1 MSASIGQSIEAVCK
15 EKGIDRDVVIEAVK
29 EAVRAAA
36 RKQFKS
42 GEEIQVEWSPETGL
56 EIFASKVVVETVE
69 NEGRELSLGE
79 ARELAG
85 DEVEIGDELQLPLPV
100 EDMGRIAAQTAKQI
114 LFQKVRD
121 AERANIYEQ
130 YIDKV
135 GDLVN
140 GYVKRFERG
149 DIIVDLGTVEA
160 LLPRNQQSRGETWN
174 QGERIRV
181 VIDDVSKE
189 SKGPQVIV
197 SRTSPEILKRLFEM
211 EVPEIY
217 DGTVVIKSAV
227 REPGERAKIAVA
239 STERD
244 VDPVGACVGMKG
256 SRVQAIIRELR
267 GEKIDIIEWSDE
279 PSVFAA
285 NALSPAKVNQVRIT
299 DIEHRQMEVI
309 VNEDQLSLAIGKRG
323 QNVRLATKLVGWN
336 IDIRSEEELK
346 REVAAQM
353 GAMIASGESVPLER
367 LEGMNP
373 AMVSTLADHGIDD
386 IESLA
391 NATVDDIADFLDV
404 SIDQAEALIGA
415 AQTVVESARVAA
427 ESEGAEGEEAQSEE
441 TGEAGAASE
450 QTPAS
455 AEAGVTESSVDAVA
469 AAGGAGTGGEE
480 PPGVEGERPAA
491 GPEGETGFESEEGRT
506 VEQHAASFEAD
517 PNADAGEVEPSE
529 AMIAE
534 GYDEAVETQP
544 PFMAEDLSPD
554 NLLAKDAA
562 EPVAATEVE
571 QMSADELLL
580 QGAGRD
586 LRPDTIT
593 PAPDIF
599 SAEAA
604 VIQNHGAYTEEE
616 RPSTLDA
623 ETSGVAGATVREGE
637 EADEESLVAPAAL
650 DETEEGETE
659 VASPV
664 ADLGGEASAPEVQV
678 SSAPTPAGRGEPT
691 PVENVAEDEAE
702 DASGNVE

>member
-1 MSASIGQSIEAVCK
+1 MSASIGQSIEALCK
-15 EKGIDRDVVIEAVK
+15 EHGIERDLVVEAMK

-42 GEEIQVEWSPETGL
+42 GEDIQVEWTSEGGL
-56 EIFASKVVVETVE
+56 EIFASKVVVEDVE
-69 NEGRELSLGE
+69 NPAKELSLDE

-85 DEVEIGDELQLPLPV
+85 DEVDVGDELQLPMPM
-100 EDMGRIAAQTAKQI
+100 EEMGRIAAQTAKQI

-121 AERANIYEQ
+121 AVRANIYEQ
-130 YIDKV
+130 YVDKI

-149 DIIVDLGTVEA
+149 DIIVDLGTVES
-160 LLPRNQQSRGETWN
+160 LLPRNQQSRGEQWN

-189 SKGPQVIV
+189 SKGPQVIT
-197 SRTSPEILKRLFEM
+197 SRTSPELLRRLFEM

-299 DIEHRQMEVI
+299 DIERRQMEVI

-346 REVAAQM
+346 REVAEQM
-353 GAMIASGESVPLER
+353 GAMIASGEPVPIER
-367 LEGMNP
+367 LAGMNP
-373 AMVSTLADHGIDD
+373 ATTATLAEHGIND

-391 NATVDDIADFLDV
+391 HASVDDLVEFLDI
-404 SIDQAEALIGA
+404 SLDQAESIIASAQAVVSASLA
-415 AQTVVESARVAA
+415 ATVQAVAG
-427 ESEGAEGEEAQSEE
+427 ESEGSVAPEEIDIDGEQNAVSVEEDESVEAELIPSDEM
-441 TGEAGAASE
+441 TAA
-450 QTPAS
+450 
-455 AEAGVTESSVDAVA
+455 
-469 AAGGAGTGGEE
+469 
-480 PPGVEGERPAA
+480 
-491 GPEGETGFESEEGRT
+491 
-506 VEQHAASFEAD
+506 
-517 PNADAGEVEPSE
+517 
-529 AMIAE
+529 
-534 GYDEAVETQP
+534 GYDEAVNTGAP
-544 PFMAEDLSPD
+544 YIAESTIRGEESAD
-554 NLLAKDAA
+554 
-562 EPVAATEVE
+562 PVALTQADPLTP
-571 QMSADELLL
+571 DELLL

-593 PAPDIF
+593 PAPDIT
-599 SAEAA
+599 SAEVAA
-604 VIQNHGAYTEEE
+604 MESTGAFVEEHTEASEALAEDLSALTEEE
-616 RPSTLDA
+616 VETLADEVA
-623 ETSGVAGATVREGE
+623 DNSNESSDSAGAEFGGE
-637 EADEESLVAPAAL
+637 SFAPELEVAPA
-650 DETEEGETE
+650 TSFEG
-659 VASPV
+659 
-664 ADLGGEASAPEVQV
+664 D
-678 SSAPTPAGRGEPT
+678 GEPSN
-691 PVENVAEDEAE
+691 VDNVAESEPMND
-702 DASGNVE
+702 DASGNK

>member
-1 MSASIGQSIEAVCK
+1 CK
-15 EKGIDRDVVIEAVK
+15 EHGIDRDIVIEAVK

-42 GEEIQVEWSPETGL
+42 GEEIQVEWAPESGL

-69 NEGRELSLGE
+69 NPGRELSLDE
-79 ARELAG
+79 AKELAG
-85 DEVEIGDELQLPLPV
+85 DEVEVGDELQLPLPV

-121 AERANIYEQ
+121 AVRANVYEQ

-149 DIIVDLGTVEA
+149 DIIVDLGTVESV
-160 LLPRNQQSRGETWN
+160 LPRNQQSRGEQWN

-189 SKGPQVIV
+189 SKGPQVV
-197 SRTSPEILKRLFEM
+197 TSRTSPELLKRLFEM

-367 LEGMNP
+367 LQGMNP
-373 AMVSTLADHGIDD
+373 AMVSTLADHGVGD
-386 IESLA
+386 IEGLA
-391 NATVDDIADFLDV
+391 NATVDDIAEFLDV

-415 AQTVVESARVAA
+415 AQAVVESAR
-427 ESEGAEGEEAQSEE
+427 
-441 TGEAGAASE
+441 
-450 QTPAS
+450 AS
-455 AEAGVTESSVDAVA
+455 AEAEA
-469 AAGGAGTGGEE
+469 AEAEGAEAAEGGEGSADEQGAGM
-480 PPGVEGERPAA
+480 
-491 GPEGETGFESEEGRT
+491 SEEQAEGQA
-506 VEQHAASFEAD
+506 VEQHAASVEAD
-517 PNADAGEVEPSE
+517 PDAEAREVEPSE
-529 AMIAE
+529 ASIAE
-534 GYDEAVETQP
+534 GYDEAARTRP
-544 PFMAEDLSPD
+544 PFLAEDLSEA
-554 NLLAKDAA
+554 NILAHDSA
-562 EPVAATEVE
+562 EPVAMTEVE
-571 QMSADELLL
+571 QMSADELIL

-599 SAEAA
+599 STEAA
-604 VIQNHGAYTEEE
+604 VIQNSGAYVEEE
-616 RPSTLDA
+616 RPSTLD
-623 ETSGVAGATVREGE
+623 VEGE
-637 EADEESLVAPAAL
+637 GVPGGAVQMSDEEYE
-650 DETEEGETE
+650 D
-659 VASPV
+659 SPV
-664 ADLGGEASAPEVQV
+664 SPRGGFASEAAAPEVQN
-678 SSAPTPAGRGEPT
+678 SSEPAAPSEGEPA
-691 PVENVAEDEAE
+691 PVENVADDEAD
-702 DASGNVE
+702 DAPAVE

>member
-1 MSASIGQSIEAVCK
+1 MSASIGQSIDAVCK
-15 EKGIDRDVVIEAVK
+15 EKGIDREVVIEAVK

-42 GEEIQVEWSPETGL
+42 GEEIQVEWAPETGL
-56 EIFASKVVVETVE
+56 EIFASKVVVEEVT
-69 NEGRELSLGE
+69 NPGRELSLDE

-85 DEVEIGDELQLPLPV
+85 DEVDVGDELQLPLPV
-100 EDMGRIAAQTAKQI
+100 EDMGRIAAQAAKQI

-121 AERANIYEQ
+121 AVRANIYEQ

-140 GYVKRFERG
+140 GYIKRFERG
-149 DIIVDLGTVEA
+149 DIIVDLGNVEA
-160 LLPRNQQSRGETWN
+160 ILPRGQQPRGEQWN

-181 VIDDVSKE
+181 VIEDVLKE
-189 SKGPQVIV
+189 SKGPQIVV
-197 SRTSPEILKRLFEM
+197 SRSSPEMIKRLFEM

-217 DGTVVIKSAV
+217 DETVVIKSAV

-239 STERD
+239 SNERD

-346 REVAAQM
+346 REVALQR
-353 GAMIASGESVPLER
+353 GARIASGEAVPLER

-373 AMVSTLADHGIDD
+373 AMVATLAEHGTPDT
-386 IESLA
+386 ESLA
-391 NATVDDIADFLDV
+391 SATVDDLAEYLDM
-404 SIDQAEALIGA
+404 SIDQAESLIGA
-415 AQTVVESARVAA
+415 AQAVVESARIAA
-427 ESEGAEGEEAQSEE
+427 EAEAAEGEEA
-441 TGEAGAASE
+441 EAEPEASE
-450 QTPAS
+450 
-455 AEAGVTESSVDAVA
+455 A
-469 AAGGAGTGGEE
+469 AAE
-480 PPGVEGERPAA
+480 
-491 GPEGETGFESEEGRT
+491 PEGEMAEEGEEGQT
-506 VEQHAASFEAD
+506 VEQHAASVEAD
-517 PNADAGEVEPSE
+517 PNAEVGEVEPSE

-534 GYDEAVETQP
+534 GYDEAVETRP

-604 VIQNHGAYTEEE
+604 VIQSTGSYSEEE
-616 RPSTLDA
+616 RPSTLDV
-623 ETSGVAGATVREGE
+623 ETS
-637 EADEESLVAPAAL
+637 
-650 DETEEGETE
+650 
-659 VASPV
+659 
-664 ADLGGEASAPEVQV
+664 
-678 SSAPTPAGRGEPT
+678 
-691 PVENVAEDEAE
+691 
-702 DASGNVE
+702 